1 VSNLVQT
8 VLGAVTPD
16 LTARLGSL
24 FGESSGA
31 VSKGLSAAV
40 PALLAGALQQ
50 SSTTSGAN
58 GLLGLVGQALGAGN
72 PLDRLPTLL
81 GDEAERASLLGQ
93 GRGLADGLLGPQT
106 GSVTDSLASFAGLKG
121 GSAAQILALAAPL
134 VLGAIGKA
142 LGPSPTPS
150 GVQSLLADQ
159 RASILGALPPG
170 LGSLFG
176 LGGAARAAETGA
188 AATTS
193 AGRGGFAKILP
204 WLIAA
209 AIILALIFGLRN
221 CGARQAETPVAPPP
235 ETTQAPPAAPAPAP
249 AATPAAETLTL
260 PGGATISVAPGSI
273 GYGVATFLASNEPA
287 PKTFVFDNLNYD
299 TASNALTGESRPT
312 VETLAAI
319 LKAYPN
325 VQSRVVGY
333 TDNQGDPAANKTLSD
348 ARAATVK
355 RELVALGVGAER
367 VETAGMGE
375 ADPIADN
382 ATEEGRAKNRR
393 TELVIVKK

>member
-8 VLGAVTPD
+8 VIGALSPD
-16 LTARLGSL
+16 MIGKLSSV
-24 FGESSGA
+24 FGESSGS
-31 VSKGLSAAV
+31 VSKGLSAAT
-40 PALLAGALQQ
+40 PALLAAALQQ

-58 GLLGLVGQALGAGN
+58 GLLSLIGQAAGGGN
-72 PLDRLPTLL
+72 PLDRLPALL
-81 GDEAERASLLGQ
+81 GDDTARAGLLSQGKTLSDSLLG
-93 GRGLADGLLGPQT
+93 GNS
-106 GSVTDSLASFAGLKG
+106 GSVTNTLASFAGIKG
-121 GSAAQILALAAPL
+121 GAATQLLSLAAPL
-134 VLGAIGKA
+134 VLGAIAKS
-142 LGPSPTPS
+142 LGGTPTAS
-150 GVQSLLADQ
+150 GVQSLLSDQ

-176 LGGAARAAETGA
+176 LGGAAQTART
-188 AATTS
+188 AATT
-193 AGRGGFAKILP
+193 AATTGGGGIMKILP

-209 AIILALIFGLRN
+209 AVVLALIFGLRN
-221 CGARQAETPVAPPP
+221 CGSKRVETPPPAPTATVTP
-235 ETTQAPPAAPAPAP
+235 APVTPAAPV
-249 AATPAAETLTL
+249 AETLTL

-273 GYGVATFLASNEPA
+273 GYGVAKFLDSTEAA

-299 TASNALTGESRPT
+299 TASNALTPESKPT
-312 VETLAAI
+312 VDTLAAI

-348 ARAATVK
+348 GRAATVK
-355 RELVALGVGAER
+355 TELIARGIVGTR
-367 VETAGMGE
+367 IETAGMGE

-382 ATEEGRAKNRR
+382 ATEDGRAKNRR

>member
-1 VSNLVQT
+1 MSNLVQT
-8 VLGAVTPD
+8 VIGALSPD
-16 LTARLGSL
+16 MIGKLSSI
-24 FGESSGA
+24 FGESSGS
-31 VSKGLSAAV
+31 VSKGLSAAT
-40 PALLAGALQQ
+40 PALLAAALQQ

-58 GLLGLVGQALGAGN
+58 GLLSLIGQAAGGGN
-72 PLDRLPTLL
+72 PLDRLPALL
-81 GDEAERASLLGQ
+81 GDDTARAGLLSQGKTLSDSLLG
-93 GRGLADGLLGPQT
+93 ANS
-106 GSVTDSLASFAGLKG
+106 GSVTNTLASFAGMKG
-121 GSAAQILALAAPL
+121 GAASQLLSLAAPL
-134 VLGAIGKA
+134 VLGAISKA
-142 LGPSPTPS
+142 LGGTPTAS
-150 GVQSLLADQ
+150 GVQSLLSEQ

-176 LGGAARAAETGA
+176 LGGATQTARTA
-188 AATTS
+188 AATTT
-193 AGRGGFAKILP
+193 GGGGFMKILP

-209 AIILALIFGLRN
+209 AVVLALIFGLRN
-221 CGARQAETPVAPPP
+221 CGSKRVETAPPAPVAPAAVTPVA
-235 ETTQAPPAAPAPAP
+235 
-249 AATPAAETLTL
+249 PAAETLTL

-273 GYGVATFLASNEPA
+273 GYGVAKFLDSTEAA

-299 TASNALTGESRPT
+299 TASNALTPESKPT
-312 VETLAAI
+312 VDTLAAI

-348 ARAATVK
+348 GRAATVK
-355 RELVALGVGAER
+355 KELIARGIAGER
-367 VETAGMGE
+367 IETAGMGE